1 MTICYKKQKFRLWVL
16 SIPPFTST
24 EMPRKRSHFTTQYL
38 AESSQKKIM
47 RYKDL
52 PSLNIQ

>member
-24 EMPRKRSHFTTQYL
+24 EMPGKRSHFTTQYL
-38 AESSQKKIM
+38 AESSQKKDYALQ
-47 RYKDL
+47 RPTK
-52 PSLNIQ
+52 P